1 MANEKTK
8 LVNNDDATSTPAKK
22 TTFGALVFRLL
33 IDDFLSKYMVMSS
46 LNIASYLTT
55 NSLIVLDC
63 LDWLHLV
70 SSQNE
75 SLRWLSAYAAF
86 LTNIGTLSYGYG
98 VIFDFKAVKNDS
110 PAEGDT
116 LPPFRMSGANMRYL
130 GMNVVHGLGV
140 Y

>member
-8 LVNNDDATSTPAKK
+8 LVNNDDATATPAKK
-22 TTFGALVFRLL
+22 TTFGALVYRLL

-46 LNIASYLTT
+46 LNIASYLAT
-55 NSLIVLDC
+55 N
-63 LDWLHLV
+63 LV
-70 SSQNE
+70 DRAGLLGLAPSR
-75 SLRWLSAYAAF
+75 L
-86 LTNIGTLSYGYG
+86 
-98 VIFDFKAVKNDS
+98 AVKNDS